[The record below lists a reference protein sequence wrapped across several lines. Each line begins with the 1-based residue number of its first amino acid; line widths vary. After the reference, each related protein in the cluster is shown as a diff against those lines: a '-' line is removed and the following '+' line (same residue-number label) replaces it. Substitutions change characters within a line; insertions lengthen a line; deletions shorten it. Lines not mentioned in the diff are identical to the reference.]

1 MQAEVRR
8 RVADVEASRERLVRA
23 GDVQRR
29 RLEERLQTAT
39 LARLQ
44 RVAERL
50 GQVRPGGD
58 DAARDLAGLRD
69 EVEWA
74 RRELADFARGV
85 HPSALIDGGLPAA
98 LDELAARSPVPI
110 TLTID
115 VDRTGALT
123 ESTCYFVCSEGVTN
137 AIKHGS
143 ASHIGI
149 DVRSRHRAIVL
160 TVSDDGTGGAR
171 LGARGGLRGL
181 VDRVEALGGT
191 LVVESPA
198 RDGTRIVARLPERG
212 AGKAADRATL
222 PVDLLSAT
230 R

>member
-1 MQAEVRR
+1 M
-8 RVADVEASRERLVRA
+8 
-23 GDVQRR
+23 
-29 RLEERLQTAT
+29 
-39 LARLQ
+39 
-44 RVAERL
+44 
-50 GQVRPGGD
+50 
-58 DAARDLAGLRD
+58 
-69 EVEWA
+69 
-74 RRELADFARGV
+74 
-85 HPSALIDGGLPAA
+85 
-98 LDELAARSPVPI
+98 
-110 TLTID
+110 
-115 VDRTGALT
+115 T

-143 ASHIGI
+143 ASHLAI
-149 DVRSRHRAIVL
+149 DVRTRDRAIVL

-198 RDGTRIVARLPERG
+198 GSGTRIVARLPERG

-230 R
+230 P